1 MGRSPHLDLDES
13 GEKPSERGG
22 CSKCAALLDAVT
34 CRRTSVRFGVCS
46 VAPSVLLPYPG
57 RLRSRSRKK
66 PEQNI
71 TGYLADQFAA
81 QPHPLREGGL
91 GGAEHLPADT
101 TACDPAP
108 PLVVQYPASTL
119 GLAVRCAPAARS
131 FQGQENQ
138 CVDSTCT
145 RASTA
150 HGKGCQRRSGA
161 PAGRGADVWVGP
173 ADAGRRER
181 QQERAGPH
189 ACDPAQQAVSCCWLK
204 TNCIA
209 RRQQQPCG
217 GGEVGRA
224 TKPPQRKGS

>member
-1 MGRSPHLDLDES
+1 MCQGRLGHFHSLAPLAALLTDRSRMGRSPHLDLDES

-119 GLAVRCAPAARS
+119 GLVHLRPSEFFLRGPCVP
-131 FQGQENQ
+131 FLLNQ
-138 CVDSTCT
+138 N
-145 RASTA
+145 
-150 HGKGCQRRSGA
+150 RRQS
-161 PAGRGADVWVGP
+161 D
-173 ADAGRRER
+173 
-181 QQERAGPH
+181 
-189 ACDPAQQAVSCCWLK
+189 
-204 TNCIA
+204 A
-209 RRQQQPCG
+209 RR
-217 GGEVGRA
+217 RLDLFRDRRTNA
-224 TKPPQRKGS
+224 